1 MNEKVSCRLIYFI
14 RIKKRS
20 IVIYAG
26 NPYNICMMQ
35 SQNTFCPNA
44 AADWSVFQVSVILK
58 NGFYTSM
65 KCMDICLWHYNTPE
79 RENDMKEI
87 HLGRIIAENRRK
99 RGITQ
104 DELAEFLGVSKA
116 AVSKW
121 ETEVSYPDILLLP
134 GLAAYFDISIDE
146 LIGYEPQMDRAGIRK
161 VYRAITEEFASGS
174 FESAVEYCREYAKKY
189 YSCYPLLFQIASLLI
204 NHSMLAPDQQEME
217 KMAEEAAALCRR
229 VKTGTDDPNLG
240 RNALHLEACC
250 LLVLRRPEE
259 VLELLEPEPPMTG
272 TPEPL
277 LASAWKMSGNANEAA
292 KILQAAIYKNMITF
306 LNLLSSYM
314 EVCAEDREKFEES
327 CRRLCAVAEVFRMD
341 KLNPG
346 IMLTCYIMMAQGW
359 MILGEKEKALE
370 VLERYTELVCGDI
383 YPMRLKG
390 DEYFDLLDDWFEQ
403 ELSLGEYPP
412 RDETVIRHSMTQAA
426 AENPV
431 FAGLADE
438 PRFRKIVERLG
449 RQEEI

>member
-1 MNEKVSCRLIYFI
+1 MPGI
-14 RIKKRS
+14 RTIFLCYRDKMHFS
-20 IVIYAG
+20 
-26 NPYNICMMQ
+26 ND
-35 SQNTFCPNA
+35 
-44 AADWSVFQVSVILK
+44 AADCSAFHISVILK
-58 NGFYTSM
+58 TGFYADAQHT
-65 KCMDICLWHYNTPE
+65 DICLWHYNTPE
-79 RENDMKEI
+79 RVIGMKEI

-99 RGITQ
+99 RRITQ

-121 ETEVSYPDILLLP
+121 ETETSYPDILLLP
-134 GLAAYFDISIDE
+134 GLASYFDISIDE
-146 LIGYEPQMDRAGIRK
+146 LIGYEPQMDKEGIRK
-161 VYRAITEEFASGS
+161 MYRAIAEEFASGS
-174 FESAVEYCREYAKKY
+174 FEPAVEHCREYARKY

-204 NHSMLAPDQQEME
+204 NHSMLAPDQKGME
-217 KMAEEAAALCRR
+217 KMAEEAAELSRR

-250 LLVLRRPEE
+250 MLVLRRPEE
-259 VLELLEPEPPMTG
+259 VLKLLEPEPPMTG

-327 CRRLCAVAEVFRMD
+327 CRRLCAVAEVFRTD
-341 KLNPG
+341 KLHPG
-346 IMLTCYIMMAQGW
+346 IMLTCYITMAQGW
-359 MILGEKEKALE
+359 MVLGEKEKAVE

-412 RDETVIRHSMTQAA
+412 RDESVIRHSMTQAV

-438 PRFRKIVERLG
+438 PRFRTIVERLG

>member
-1 MNEKVSCRLIYFI
+1 
-14 RIKKRS
+14 
-20 IVIYAG
+20 
-26 NPYNICMMQ
+26 
-35 SQNTFCPNA
+35 
-44 AADWSVFQVSVILK
+44 
-58 NGFYTSM
+58 
-65 KCMDICLWHYNTPE
+65 
-79 RENDMKEI
+79 MKEMN
-87 HLGRIIAENRRK
+87 LGRILIENRHK

-104 DELAEFLGVSKA
+104 DELASHIGVSKG

-121 ETEVSYPDILLLP
+121 ETGSSLPDISLLP
-134 GLAAYFDISIDE
+134 QLASYFDISIDE
-146 LIGYEPQMDRAGIRK
+146 LIGYQPQMEKEDIQKLYIRISK
-161 VYRAITEEFASGS
+161 DFSVLPFDEVLAECLEI
-174 FESAVEYCREYAKKY
+174 VKKY
-189 YSCYPLLFQIASLLI
+189 YSCYPLLFQIALILI
-204 NHSMLAPDQQEME
+204 NHSMLAPDQKGME
-217 KMAEEAAALCRR
+217 KMAEEAAELSRR

-250 LLVLRRPEE
+250 MLVLRRPEE
-259 VLELLEPEPPMTG
+259 VLKLLEPEPPMTG

-327 CRRLCAVAEVFRMD
+327 CRRLCAVAEVFRTD
-341 KLNPG
+341 KLHPG
-346 IMLTCYIMMAQGW
+346 IMLTCYITMAQGW
-359 MILGEKEKALE
+359 MVLGEREKALE

-412 RDETVIRHSMTQAA
+412 RDESVIRHSMTQAV

>member
-1 MNEKVSCRLIYFI
+1 
-14 RIKKRS
+14 
-20 IVIYAG
+20 
-26 NPYNICMMQ
+26 
-35 SQNTFCPNA
+35 
-44 AADWSVFQVSVILK
+44 
-58 NGFYTSM
+58 
-65 KCMDICLWHYNTPE
+65 
-79 RENDMKEI
+79 
-87 HLGRIIAENRRK
+87 
-99 RGITQ
+99 
-104 DELAEFLGVSKA
+104 
-116 AVSKW
+116 
-121 ETEVSYPDILLLP
+121 
-134 GLAAYFDISIDE
+134 
-146 LIGYEPQMDRAGIRK
+146 
-161 VYRAITEEFASGS
+161 
-174 FESAVEYCREYAKKY
+174 
-189 YSCYPLLFQIASLLI
+189 
-204 NHSMLAPDQQEME
+204 MLAPDQKGME
-217 KMAEEAAALCRR
+217 KMAEEAAELSRR

-250 LLVLRRPEE
+250 MLVLRRPEE
-259 VLELLEPEPPMTG
+259 VLKLLEPEPPMTG

-327 CRRLCAVAEVFRMD
+327 CRRLCAVAEVFRTD
-341 KLNPG
+341 KLHPG
-346 IMLTCYIMMAQGW
+346 IMLTCYITMAQGW
-359 MILGEKEKALE
+359 MVLGEREKALE

-412 RDETVIRHSMTQAA
+412 RDESVIRHSMTQAV